1 MVINVTA
8 VVQVKMVA
16 FPVLTQQPK
25 TESLLQVFL

>member
-1 MVINVTA
+1 
-8 VVQVKMVA
+8 VQVKMVA